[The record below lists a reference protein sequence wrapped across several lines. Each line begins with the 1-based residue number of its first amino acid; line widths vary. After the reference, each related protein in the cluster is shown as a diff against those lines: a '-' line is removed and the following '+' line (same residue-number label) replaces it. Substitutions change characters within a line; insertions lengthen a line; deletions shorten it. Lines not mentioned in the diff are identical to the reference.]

1 VRLHILSDLHLE
13 KAPLDLAAVDGDAA
27 SDADVVILAGDT
39 DVGTRGIEWARRW
52 GGGRPV
58 LYVAGN
64 HEFYG
69 GSLPGVIDDLREA
82 ADGSGIRVLE
92 NDEIILDGV
101 RFLGCTLWSDF
112 EFDGPDRR
120 DASMRLSERVVNDY
134 SHITYGPEQRTLHP
148 TDTRTLHMQ
157 SRAWLADRLSE
168 PFQGTTIVVTH
179 HQPVILGKPDNTVLR
194 SLAGAF
200 VSDVSELMG
209 GDRTKLWIYGHTH
222 RAADLDVDGTRVL
235 SNPRGYPD
243 QPVAEF
249 NPGLV
254 VDI

>member
-1 VRLHILSDLHLE
+1 VLWLVWIKAAELRKCHRRPLERDQLGHRVRPTL
-13 KAPLDLAAVDGDAA
+13 LD
-27 SDADVVILAGDT
+27 
-39 DVGTRGIEWARRW
+39 RRAR
-52 GGGRPV
+52 
-58 LYVAGN
+58 
-64 HEFYG
+64 
-69 GSLPGVIDDLREA
+69 
-82 ADGSGIRVLE
+82 
-92 NDEIILDGV
+92 
-101 RFLGCTLWSDF
+101 
-112 EFDGPDRR
+112 GPDRR

-134 SHITYGPEQRTLHP
+134 SHVTYGPEQRTLHP

-254 VDI
+254 VNI